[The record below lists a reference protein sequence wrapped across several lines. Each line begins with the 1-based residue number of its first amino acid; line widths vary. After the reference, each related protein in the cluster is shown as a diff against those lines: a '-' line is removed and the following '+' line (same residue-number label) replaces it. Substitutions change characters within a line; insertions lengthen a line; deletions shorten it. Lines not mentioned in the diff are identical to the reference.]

1 MSRLR
6 RWLFGI
12 LLVRDLDIYLLG
24 SRQSSTLMMSLGSLG
39 IPRVPWLGK
48 IGFPKD
54 EKEYAFDNTNV
65 GEHVENAFQALGLD
79 EHREPFTPSVWEKTR
94 GSRTVRLPVE
104 R

>member
-1 MSRLR
+1 MV
-6 RWLFGI
+6 G
-12 LLVRDLDIYLLG
+12 DLDIYSLG
-24 SRQSSTLMMSLGSLG
+24 DQGKAALRCSLGSLG

-79 EHREPFTPSVWEKTR
+79 EHREPFTPSVWEKPR
-94 GSRTVRLPVE
+94 GSRTVEFLF
-104 R
+104 